1 MKRGVMLKAILLSI
15 KPEYVYKI
23 LEGTKK
29 YEFRKRIARKNSSYL
44 LVYCTSPIKKVV
56 AKVEIC
62 ETICDTPS
70 ALWKLTNAESGIS
83 KIKYREYFR
92 GCKTAYAYKLGKVEI
107 FSPPKDLEDYN
118 VSFAPQSFLY
128 VDI

>member
-1 MKRGVMLKAILLSI
+1 MLKAILLSI

-62 ETICDTPS
+62 
-70 ALWKLTNAESGIS
+70 
-83 KIKYREYFR
+83 
-92 GCKTAYAYKLGKVEI
+92 
-107 FSPPKDLEDYN
+107 
-118 VSFAPQSFLY
+118 
-128 VDI
+128 